1 MEEDRLLAETLFDSH
16 KEREEHRFVIDQIR
30 RKLEPIMPE
39 LGIPHEPHILKL
51 KNVQHL
57 RTPISGKLKNGE
69 NVLDLVQLL
78 HPTPAVAGTPT
89 NHAMAVIRKLEPHDR
104 GWYSG
109 PVGWIDPKGDGDFFV
124 ALRSALVKEG
134 ESHVFAGGGIVS
146 ESLPDQEWLE
156 TELKLQP
163 IITALSGGQV

>member
-1 MEEDRLLAETLFDSH
+1 
-16 KEREEHRFVIDQIR
+16 
-30 RKLEPIMPE
+30 
-39 LGIPHEPHILKL
+39 
-51 KNVQHL
+51 
-57 RTPISGKLKNGE
+57 
-69 NVLDLVQLL
+69 LL

-89 NHAMAVIRKLEPHDR
+89 NHAMAVISKLEPHDR

-109 PVGWIDPKGDGDFFV
+109 PVGWIDSKGDGDFFV